1 MRRQSGL
8 QSMLGDG
15 GTVVQLHDAR
25 AEPDSGGLRQV
36 SHLQARRAGG
46 AVLAGLRSAEFCGV
60 HVDAL
65 SIADIERLIAQ
76 AVEDARQIVIAHH
89 NLHSVRLMSTDQR
102 MQVFYEQADWVHV
115 DGMGIVAMARLLGRP
130 LRPADRVTYV
140 DLLAPLL
147 EGAQRRGWRVA
158 FLGWRPEVVEQ
169 ARVVLAERYPTL
181 EQFYHHGYFDPSPG
195 SAEDDRVV
203 DALNA
208 FAPDLLLVGMGMPRQ
223 EHWILEHRPLL
234 RAKAILPAGACLD
247 YVAGAV
253 PTPPRV
259 LGRTGLEWLYRL
271 VCEPRRLWRRYLVE
285 PWFVARLLAQELAGQ
300 ATEGRRQQGRR
311 R

>member
-1 MRRQSGL
+1 
-8 QSMLGDG
+8 MLAD
-15 GTVVQLHDAR
+15 
-25 AEPDSGGLRQV
+25 
-36 SHLQARRAGG
+36 
-46 AVLAGLRSAEFCGV
+46 LRSAEFCGV

-76 AVEDARQIVIAHH
+76 AVEDACQVVIANH
-89 NLHSVRLMSTDQR
+89 NLHSMRVMSTDQR
-102 MQVFYEQADWVHV
+102 MRLFYEQADWVHV

-158 FLGWRPEVVEQ
+158 FLGWRPEVVER

-208 FAPDLLLVGMGMPRQ
+208 FAPDVLLVGMGMPRQ
-223 EHWILEHRPLL
+223 EHWILDHRGVVHA
-234 RAKAILPAGACLD
+234 RAILPAGACLD

-259 LGRTGLEWLYRL
+259 FGRTGLEWLYRL
-271 VCEPRRLWRRYLVE
+271 ICEPRRLWRRYLVE
-285 PWFVARLLAQELAGQ
+285 PWFVASLLARELADHGV
-300 ATEGRRQQGRR
+300 RR
-311 R
+311 RGPGGADDTIAMS